1 MKNIIKDTIKIMM
14 ITLVAGI
21 LLGFVYEITKSP
33 IVQAQEDAKQ
43 KAYRQVFSQANSF
56 EEDANFTKEKAAS
69 FLKENGIEESQIDL
83 LVKALDKDKQVMGY
97 VVNVTNH
104 KGYGGDISF
113 TLGVK
118 ADGTINGYEML
129 SINETAGLGMKA
141 TEDKFKSQ
149 FQDIKEQQFSVT
161 KNKAASGAE
170 IQAISGATIT
180 SSSVTNGVNAG
191 LLYVQSL
198 LTEGGN

>member
-1 MKNIIKDTIKIMM
+1 MM

-21 LLGFVYEITKSP
+21 LLGFVYEITKNP
-33 IVQAQEDAKQ
+33 IAQAQDDGKQ
-43 KAYRQVFSQANSF
+43 KAYRQVFAQANSF
-56 EEDANFTKEKAAS
+56 EEDKDFTKEKAAS
-69 FLKENGIEESQIDL
+69 FLKEKGIDESQIDL
-83 LVKALDKDKQVMGY
+83 LVKALDKDNKIIGY

-113 TLGVK
+113 TIGVK
-118 ADGTINGYEML
+118 ADGTLNDYEML
-129 SINETAGLGMKA
+129 SISETAGLGMKA
-141 TEDKFKSQ
+141 KEDKFKSQ
-149 FQDIKEQQFSVT
+149 FHKVKVEQFKVIKT
-161 KNKAASGAE
+161 KSTSDEE

-191 LLYVQSL
+191 LLYVQSF

>member
-1 MKNIIKDTIKIMM
+1 ML
-14 ITLVAGI
+14 ITLVSGV
-21 LLGFVYEITKSP
+21 LLGFVYEITKDP
-33 IVQAQEDAKQ
+33 IAQAQEDAKQ
-43 KAYRQVFSQANSF
+43 KAYQQVFTQADSF
-56 EEDANFTKEKAAS
+56 EEDADFTKEKAAS
-69 FLKENGIEESQIDL
+69 FLKEKGMEDSQIDL
-83 LVKALDKDKQVMGY
+83 LVKALDKDKKIIGY

-118 ADGTINGYEML
+118 TDGTINDYEML

-141 TEDKFKSQ
+141 KEDKFKSQ
-149 FQDIKEQQFSVT
+149 FHQIKVDQLTVVKT
-161 KNKAASGAE
+161 KPGSKKD

-191 LLYVQSL
+191 VLFIQSIIE
-198 LTEGGN
+198 EGGNKDE